1 MTSQR
6 EKALSQTLRAA
17 LGVRDLLYAGVYQPG
32 ERLSEI
38 ALSEKLGLSR
48 TPTRAALARLEQE
61 GLVEL
66 IPSGGYAV
74 RTFSKNDIVD
84 AIELR
89 GVLEGTAARLAAER
103 GVDTALM
110 TQMFEILDRL
120 DVIVDVPTDALDF
133 EAYHECN
140 AVFHDLLKK
149 LSGSRVIRQ
158 EIERAT
164 NLPFADP
171 SAFLTAQVD
180 FPGFRASLL
189 VGQAH
194 HRGIVEA
201 VANKE
206 GTRAESLAREHAR
219 LARRNLDYVMENQSI
234 KERLPV
240 LSLIQS

>member
-1 MTSQR
+1 M
-6 EKALSQTLRAA
+6 
-17 LGVRDLLYAGVYQPG
+17 GVRDLLYAGVYQPG

-61 GLVEL
+61 GLVEQ

-89 GVLEGTAARLAAER
+89 GVLEGTSVRLAAER
-103 GVDTALM
+103 GVDSALM
-110 TQMFEILDRL
+110 TQIFEILDRL
-120 DVIVDVPTDALDF
+120 DGIVDVPAKDLDF

-140 AVFHDLLKK
+140 AVFHDLLKS
-149 LSGSRVIRQ
+149 LSGSRVIHQ
-158 EIERAT
+158 EVERVS

-180 FPGFRASLL
+180 FPEFRASLL
-189 VGQAH
+189 VGQSH

-201 VANKE
+201 VAKRE
-206 GTRAESLAREHAR
+206 GARAEALAREHAR
-219 LARRNLDYVMENQSI
+219 LALQNLDYVMKNQSI
-234 KERLPV
+234 RQRIPV
-240 LSLIQS
+240 LSLIDN